1 MGIVVDVVTMIAGI
15 MTAVSV
21 ILAVV
26 FYCKDKRRSNKLATL
41 EAYDRL
47 QRDVLDELNRWKPQE
62 IREAMENPRSE
73 EYVRLSVL
81 LARIEHFCAGINHK
95 IYDFDIFRDISKG
108 YFGDRRGKL
117 YGRILPILE
126 VKTGD
131 VDSPYYSNLSK
142 VWQRC
147 ETC

>member
-62 IREAMENPRSE
+62 IRGAMENPRSE

-81 LARIEHFCAGINHK
+81 LARIEHFCAGIVHG

-147 ETC
+147 DTS